1 MKKISLTIALIIPLF
16 IYAQSPD
23 KYEYHNKLIKE
34 ACVGGNG
41 NGTFTASVPFM
52 EKVLL
57 TKMTKKS
64 FDKTLPHFVDQGKV
78 GFSYNEKT
86 NDHDVPEY
94 EITYVLLKDGNPTNS
109 FIITIGKEINAPIT
123 GINILSVTSLKCDK
137 LIQSALGSGFY
148 FRSSVSN
155 SQKRY
160 YSNDKKNLEIIVTK
174 RRDGGF
180 NFYMFKI

>member
-1 MKKISLTIALIIPLF
+1 MKKILLTVFLLIPFF
-16 IYAQSPD
+16 IYAQSPE
-23 KYEYHNKLIKE
+23 KYEYHNKLIKD

-41 NGTFTASVPFM
+41 NGTFTATIPFI
-52 EKVLL
+52 EKVLS
-57 TKMTKKS
+57 TRMTKKS
-64 FDKTLPHFVDQGKV
+64 FDKTLPHFVDGGKV

-94 EITYVLLKDGNPTNS
+94 EITYVLLKDGNPTIS
-109 FIITIGKEINAPIT
+109 FITTIDKEINAPII
-123 GINILSVTSLKCDK
+123 GINILNVTSLKCDK

-155 SQKRY
+155 SLKRY